1 MVVIGSIFV
10 DIKGYPSSTYIPGG
24 RNKGEIQYIHG
35 GVARNICEDIANV
48 ELTPTFVS
56 TVDNT
61 GTAIDVVE
69 KLNKHKVNTKYIR
82 KCKDGMGT
90 WLAVFNN
97 SGDLEAAISKRPAM
111 DEIYRIMVEHG
122 DEIASNCRSI
132 LIEID
137 MDKDIVKRTFELAE
151 KYDKPVYAVVS
162 NMTIA
167 LERRDYLQKV
177 DCFVCNEQEAGILFF
192 DEFEAD
198 TKEGLAELLQEKIKM
213 ANIKKMVVTLGGE
226 GAVYAEIDGDR
237 GYTPAKEVDVIDT
250 TGAGDAF
257 FAGVCIGLSY
267 MKSLKEAS
275 EIGTRLAASVVTSVE
290 NVCPRFLPSEFGIE
304 I

>member
-1 MVVIGSIFV
+1 MVVIGSTFV
-10 DIKGYPSSTYIPGG
+10 DIKGYPSSVYIPGG

-35 GVARNICEDIANV
+35 GVARNIVEDIANV
-48 ELTPTFVS
+48 ELMPTFVS
-56 TVDNT
+56 TVDNS
-61 GTAIDVVE
+61 GTAIDV
-69 KLNKHKVNTKYIR
+69 LNKLENHKVNTHYIR

-111 DEIYRIMVEHG
+111 EEIYRILVEQG
-122 DEIASNCRSI
+122 DEIVSKCRSI

-151 KYDKPVYAVVS
+151 KYKKPVYAVVS

-192 DEFEAD
+192 DEFEAGSKD
-198 TKEGLAELLQEKIKM
+198 ELAALLQERIKM

-226 GAVYAEIDGDR
+226 GAVYASIDGEK

-257 FAGVCIGLSY
+257 FAGVCIGLAY
-267 MKSLKEAS
+267 EKSLAEAS

-290 NVCPRFLPSEFGIE
+290 NVCPRFLPSEFGIN